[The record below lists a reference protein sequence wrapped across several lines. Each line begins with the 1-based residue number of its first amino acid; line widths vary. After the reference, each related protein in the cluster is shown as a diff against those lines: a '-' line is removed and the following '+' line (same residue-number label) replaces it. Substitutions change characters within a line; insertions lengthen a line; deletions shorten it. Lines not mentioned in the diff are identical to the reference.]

1 MKKNSKNSK
10 PSHSSDVKKNY
21 NLKSDAVEDLANA
34 DKVKAPSYSEK
45 ELNKYRSKK
54 GLKIP
59 ENLKVPLIKTWFA
72 GAVCFFFL
80 WGLGTYI
87 GSMLDMLFILGL
99 ALGVVTDLL
108 TNSVIRFMEVT
119 PGANDKWMMYPKKNY
134 IFLFL
139 NIFHAMVII
148 LGVFYIYEGINWV
161 ITTITGNPDAVPLG
175 VEPILFGVFCTAVD
189 TCLIALKRLILDT
202 FRKIFRR

>member
-10 PSHSSDVKKNY
+10 PSTSDVKKNY
-21 NLKSDAVEDLANA
+21 NLKSDAVEELANA
-34 DKVKAPSYSEK
+34 DKVEAPQYSEE
-45 ELNKYRSKK
+45 ELNKYRGKK

-59 ENLKVPLIKTWFA
+59 ENLKVPLIKVWFA

-87 GSMLDMLFILGL
+87 GSMLDMLFVLGL
-99 ALGVVTDLL
+99 ALGAVTDLL
-108 TNSVIRFMEVT
+108 TNNVIRFIEVT

-139 NIFHAMVII
+139 NIIHAMVII
-148 LGVFYIYEGINWV
+148 LGVFYIYEGINLV
-161 ITTITGNPDAVPLG
+161 ITTITGNPDTVPLG

-189 TCLIALKRLILDT
+189 TCLIAIKRLILNG
-202 FRKIFRR
+202 FSKIFRR